1 MLCHWAEIIVKG
13 KPEISSSID
22 SVALPFEALR
32 IKKGFIL
39 EIYNVEW
46 NEYLTECSIVL
57 SKRLSISEAHNWL
70 YAAFQKKYKWD
81 EERSVIIT
89 LPSHTTAM
97 RNDESLAGCVW
108 NCDRVRNYAARDSGS
123 ERRDQQ
129 LETRLRGSESLRAP
143 GSETEDCVQST
154 EDIGRV

>member
-1 MLCHWAEIIVKG
+1 MNRVLKPNILDGHLECKIQITSMLCHWAGIIVKG

-22 SVALPFEALR
+22 SVALPFGALR

-70 YAAFQKKYKWD
+70 YAAFQKK
-81 EERSVIIT
+81 
-89 LPSHTTAM
+89 
-97 RNDESLAGCVW
+97 
-108 NCDRVRNYAARDSGS
+108 
-123 ERRDQQ
+123 
-129 LETRLRGSESLRAP
+129 
-143 GSETEDCVQST
+143 
-154 EDIGRV
+154 